1 MTALSPR
8 ITPWVFVVR
17 AGADGAD
24 ELYNL
29 DNGIALLGFREY
41 PSLEAAKDYNAVFAI
56 LRGATPDLKPRALG
70 NFAGQLWT
78 FALSMQVG
86 DLVVLPRKLTS
97 QVAIGR
103 VSGPYRYQSISGEY
117 RHTRAVEWLR
127 PDVARSVFGQD
138 LLNSFGALMTI
149 CRVSRN
155 DAETRVAAVL
165 AGKPDPGYQ
174 PGPDILPKL
183 APAAPSVSDA
193 VAEAVPDIGPSL
205 DLAQADHDE
214 IVAHIQTRFHG
225 HAMARLVDAV
235 LTADGWV
242 TRLSPPGPDGG
253 VDIFAGRGSLGLDQ
267 PRLCVQVKS
276 QASPVDVTVYRTL
289 LGSMQ
294 TFKAEQGL
302 LVAWGGFNRAVLSE
316 ARQGYFSV
324 RLWDARDLVEAI
336 YRTYDRLPPEIQAEL
351 ALKRVWMLVR
361 EDAEA

>member
-1 MTALSPR
+1 MTPATPH
-8 ITPWVFVVR
+8 TPPWVFLVR
-17 AGADGAD
+17 GGSDGEH
-24 ELYNL
+24 ELYAL
-29 DNGIALLGFREY
+29 DHGIALLGFREY
-41 PSLEAAKDYNAVFAI
+41 PSLESARDYDAVFN
-56 LRGATPDLKPRALG
+56 LVQATTPERKPRANG

-103 VSGPYRYQSISGEY
+103 VTGPYRYQLIAGEY

-174 PGPDILPKL
+174 PGPDTLPKL
-183 APAAPSVSDA
+183 TPAAPSVSDA
-193 VAEAVPDIGPSL
+193 VTEVVPDIGPSL
-205 DLAQADHDE
+205 DLAQAAHDE

-225 HAMARLVDAV
+225 HAMAGLVNAV
-235 LTADGWV
+235 LTAEGWV
-242 TRLSPPGPDGG
+242 TWLSPPGPDGG

-267 PRLCVQVKS
+267 PRLCEI
-276 QASPVDVTVYRTL
+276 
-289 LGSMQ
+289 G
-294 TFKAEQGL
+294 
-302 LVAWGGFNRAVLSE
+302 RAHV
-316 ARQGYFSV
+316 
-324 RLWDARDLVEAI
+324 
-336 YRTYDRLPPEIQAEL
+336 
-351 ALKRVWMLVR
+351 
-361 EDAEA
+361 